1 MKGKSFT
8 FWERLYFRLFKGVRI
23 VDIGGSYSKL
33 RKEIKG
39 VYIVGSPGSGR
50 VFHIDNLSKDEIV
63 PQND

>member
-8 FWERLYFRLFKGVRI
+8 FWERLYFRVFKGVKI
-23 VDIGGSYSKL
+23 IDIGGSYSKL

-50 VFHIDNLSKDEIV
+50 MFQTDNLSEDDVV
-63 PQND
+63 PRND